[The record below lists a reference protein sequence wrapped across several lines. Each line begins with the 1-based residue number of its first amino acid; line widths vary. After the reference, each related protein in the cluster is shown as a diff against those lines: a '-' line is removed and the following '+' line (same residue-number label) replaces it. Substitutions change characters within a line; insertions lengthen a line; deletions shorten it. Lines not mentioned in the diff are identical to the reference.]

1 MPIMM
6 VAMNRYNNFRCA
18 FVIVAVIF
26 SLPQIIFAESLSSQ
40 RQQYMD
46 ARAALAKGDGKT
58 FRYLASQL
66 KDYPLYPYLQY
77 EQLRK
82 NIRSADEQDIRNFL
96 DHYSFLPVAKRLRS
110 AWLDTLIKRGQ
121 HQTFQRYYETTGN
134 TAHDCFNLQ
143 AEIVKGE
150 ALDAKQQVQNLWLV
164 GHSQPKQCDPLFAW
178 FEKNGHIT
186 IDLIWQ
192 RIDLAMEQRQLGLA
206 KFLSRKLPDEQ
217 TAWFTVW
224 NRVHNN
230 PRLISEDKALRAD
243 LSITRKIIAY
253 GAKRLVRKDT
263 IEGVAT
269 WRKLKPKYQFQS
281 ALITEVESYMALT
294 AALRHH
300 PLAAELMSSLPEDV
314 RDTEVQEWRA
324 RTAMRVADWPA
335 LLRSIVLMSDET
347 REKLEWQYWH
357 ARALEEMGIYVD
369 AKSIYK
375 KVAAER
381 DYYGFLAADRVQ
393 QTYEMNFRP
402 LQFTDIQIDTLLKHP
417 PLIRARELHAVG
429 QRIATIREWNQ
440 MVAGAS
446 PLEVQMIAF
455 IAHQWDWYDTAIFT
469 VAKAKHYDDLTL
481 RFPRPY
487 DSLVFKNSKRFSLQP
502 EYVYGIIR
510 QESAFNVAARSGVGA
525 SGLMQLMPATAKEVA
540 LSLNKKAPSR
550 ANLLLPTTNVELG
563 SKYLRLMLDRYQ
575 NQQALAAAAY
585 NAGPHRVKRWL
596 PAGKV
601 MSADV
606 WVDTIPFDE
615 TRKYVRRVMD
625 YSTVY
630 QWKIAEKTTRLQT
643 RMPPVPFK

>member
-1 MPIMM
+1 MTM
-6 VAMNRYNNFRCA
+6 YKYDYLFKTLT
-18 FVIVAVIF
+18 IVMTLCLLA
-26 SLPQIIFAESLSSQ
+26 SHSFAEPLSEQ

-46 ARAALAKGDGKT
+46 ARAALAKGDTKT
-58 FRYLASQL
+58 FRFLASQL
-66 KDYPLYPYLQY
+66 KDYPLYPYLEY

-82 NIRSADEQDIRNFL
+82 NIRYADEQAIRDFL
-96 DHYSFLPVAKRLRS
+96 DNYSFLPVADQLRS
-110 AWLDTLIKRGQ
+110 AWLDTLMKRGQ
-121 HQTFQRYYETTGN
+121 HQVFRKYYQTTGN
-134 TAHDCFNLQ
+134 TAHDCFNLHAQ
-143 AEIVKGE
+143 MAQGE
-150 ALDAKQQVQNLWLV
+150 TLDATQQVQALWLV
-164 GHSQPKQCDPLFAW
+164 GHSQPEQCDPLFTW
-178 FEKNGHIT
+178 FEKTGHLT
-186 IDLIWQ
+186 QDLIWQ
-192 RIDLAMEQRQLGLA
+192 RIDLAMEKGQINLA
-206 KFLSRKLPDEQ
+206 KYLSRKLPAEQ
-217 TAWFTVW
+217 SAWFTVW
-224 NRVHNN
+224 HQVHNN
-230 PRLISEDKALRAD
+230 PGLITQHKALQAD
-243 LSITRKIIAY
+243 ISISRKIIAY

-263 IEGVAT
+263 IEGVQS
-269 WRKLKPKYQFQS
+269 WRKLKPEYNFQQE
-281 ALITEVESYMALT
+281 LINEVESYLALT

-300 PLAAELMSSLPEDV
+300 PLAAELMSQLPDDIA
-314 RDTEVQEWRA
+314 DTEVQEWRA

-335 LLRSIVLMSDET
+335 VLRSIVLMDDEA

-357 ARALEEMGIYVD
+357 ARALEEMGVYVD
-369 AKSIYK
+369 AKSRYK

-393 QTYEMNFRP
+393 QGYEMNYHP
-402 LQFTDIQIDTLLKHP
+402 LQFTNVQIDSLLKHP
-417 PLIRARELHAVG
+417 ALIRARELYAVG

-440 MVAGAS
+440 LVANSS

-469 VAKAKHYDDLTL
+469 VAKAQHYDDLTL

-487 DSLVFKNSKRFSLQP
+487 DTIVFKNAKRFSLQP

-510 QESAFNVAARSGVGA
+510 QESAFNVNARSGVGA

-540 LSLNKKAPSR
+540 LSLNKESPSR

-575 NQQALAAAAY
+575 DQQALAAAAY

-596 PAGKV
+596 PADKK
-601 MSADV
+601 MAADV

-630 QWKIAEKTTRLQT
+630 QWKIAQKTTRLQT
-643 RMPPVPFK
+643 RMPPVPTK

>member
-1 MPIMM
+1 MM
-6 VAMNRYNNFRCA
+6 MTMCKYENIWRAILIAITICLLAPYA
-18 FVIVAVIF
+18 Y
-26 SLPQIIFAESLSSQ
+26 SEPLSKQ

-46 ARAALAKGDGKT
+46 ARAALAQGDTKT
-58 FRYLASQL
+58 FRFLANQL
-66 KDYPLYPYLQY
+66 TDYPLYPYLEY

-82 NIRSADEQDIRNFL
+82 NIRSADEQDIRDFL
-96 DHYSFLPVAKRLRS
+96 DNYSFLPVASRLRS
-110 AWLDTLIKRGQ
+110 AWLDTLIQRRQ
-121 HQTFQRYYETTGN
+121 HQIFRKYYQTPGN
-134 TAHDCFNLQ
+134 TAHDCFNLHAQ
-143 AEIVKGE
+143 MAKDE
-150 ALDAKQQVQNLWLV
+150 APEAKQQVQALWLV
-164 GHSQPKQCDPLFAW
+164 GHSQPNQCDPLFAW
-178 FEKNGHIT
+178 LEKNGYVS

-192 RIDLAMEQRQLGLA
+192 RIDLAMAQGQIGLA
-206 KFLSRKLPDEQ
+206 KYLSSKLPAEQ
-217 TAWFTVW
+217 AAWFTVW
-224 NRVHNN
+224 HQVHNN
-230 PRLISEDKALRAD
+230 PRLIAEHKALRAD
-243 LSITRKIIAY
+243 LSIAHKVIAY

-263 IEGVAT
+263 IEGVQT
-269 WRKLKPKYQFQS
+269 WRKLKPEYSFQQ
-281 ALITEVESYMALT
+281 ALINDVDSYLALT

-300 PLAAELMSSLPEDV
+300 PLAAELMDQLPDDID
-314 RDTEVQEWRA
+314 DTEVQEWRA

-335 LLRSIVLMSDET
+335 VLRSIVLMDEDT
-347 REKLEWQYWH
+347 REKLEWQYWR

-369 AKSIYK
+369 AKSRYK

-393 QTYEMNFRP
+393 QGYEMNFHP
-402 LQFTDIQIDTLLKHP
+402 LQFTEVQIDTLLKHP
-417 PLIRARELHAVG
+417 PLIRARELYVVG
-429 QRIATIREWNQ
+429 QHIATIREWNQ
-440 MVAGAS
+440 LVASSS

-469 VAKAKHYDDLTL
+469 VAKARHYDDLTL

-487 DSLVFKNSKRFSLQP
+487 DKLVFENAKRFSLQP

-510 QESAFNVAARSGVGA
+510 QESAFNVNARSGVGA

-540 LSLNKKAPSR
+540 LSLNKKSPSN

-596 PAGKV
+596 PADHK

-630 QWKIAEKTTRLQT
+630 QWKIAQETTRLQT
-643 RMPPVPFK
+643 RMPPVPTK